1 MALVIDEDTDNDA
14 ERSHGTEVAGFA
26 AFSDDFDAQFTD
38 ANGTW
43 KMEVATAVLPA
54 TTGSPN
60 FQTVTFR
67 QAYSSPPVVVTMAPK
82 GGSQDPTAIVIRNVT
97 ATGFEAVQVEAP
109 GANGVGPSRTIH
121 YLAMDAGAHEL
132 PDGTRILADTVS
144 ITDQQ
149 HGSGVTGT
157 QSWHTETFAQWGS
170 GGGSSPLP
178 ASQVMSYDANG
189 NRSSINELGTLYS
202 YNNQANSNRLLSTAG
217 PSARTYSYDAA
228 GNVIGDGTYSYGY
241 DDRGR
246 LVDVDNAISY
256 RHNGLE
262 QRVEKDDGTDT
273 RLFVYDDA
281 GNLIGEY
288 DDNGVAIVEHVWFA
302 GAPVAILEGSN
313 AFYVHTDHLG
323 TPRTITDGN
332 TAIWRWQSDPFG
344 STLADE
350 DADGDGNPLEYN
362 LRFPG
367 QYYDDETGLHYNY
380 FRTYDPSTGRYLE
393 SDPIGLRGGM
403 NTYAYVFSSPTNLT
417 DSRGL
422 APDWSCNCE
431 VDTSVP
437 FVSSVAGGKICAY
450 KCRCACEGDFLSKI
464 LPFDIFKR
472 SVKVRSFSFNVR
484 TWNGE
489 NRRPTDVGDLL
500 CFGQTD
506 RIIDT
511 PRGPRQAFERF
522 AVDSGSSSRNTPWMN
537 YDGLVG
543 DLSKSAEL
551 EDCVDCSE

>member
-1 MALVIDEDTDNDA
+1 M
-14 ERSHGTEVAGFA
+14 
-26 AFSDDFDAQFTD
+26 Q
-38 ANGTW
+38 
-43 KMEVATAVLPA
+43 LPA

-189 NRSSINELGTLYS
+189 NRSSINESGTLYS

-217 PSARTYSYDAA
+217 PSARTYSYDAV

-256 RHNGLE
+256 RHNGLG

-332 TAIWRWQSDPFG
+332 NAIWRWQSDPFG
-344 STLADE
+344 STMADE
-350 DADGDGNPLEYN
+350 DPDGDGNPLEYN

-380 FRTYDPSTGRYLE
+380 YRTYDPSTGRYLE
-393 SDPIGLRGGM
+393 SDPIGLLGGL
-403 NTYAYVFSSPTNLT
+403 NTYGYGYQNPSRYTDPTGEAVPLAYPVAVSAVRASLYLFRAYRAARAARAGQAAAAAAAASTIPGDTT
-417 DSRGL
+417 DS
-422 APDWSCNCE
+422 D
-431 VDTSVP
+431 SVP
-437 FVSSVAGGKICAY
+437 
-450 KCRCACEGDFLSKI
+450 
-464 LPFDIFKR
+464 LPLEAANDD
-472 SVKVRSFSFNVR
+472 NYC
-484 TWNGE
+484 
-489 NRRPTDVGDLL
+489 PD
-500 CFGQTD
+500 GQC
-506 RIIDT
+506 
-511 PRGPRQAFERF
+511 
-522 AVDSGSSSRNTPWMN
+522 
-537 YDGLVG
+537 YLVF
-543 DLSKSAEL
+543 AEL
-551 EDCVDCSE
+551 LRTPVPAPGGATGIDLGVKCHYQCKTGRRGSIVISNTFLDVDLDFIEDPCPEFVPENSLSFY